1 MIKIIVNTNFKP
13 LISTQVDE
21 QDLLLMLSFNL
32 LSIRLELL
40 KKINNIISFYWISQF
55 KVK

>member
-40 KKINNIISFYWISQF
+40 KNINNIISFYWISQF